1 MLRTAAV
8 LALALLAASCAGS
21 EESSPDSITV
31 VGERVAVAPLVDAHA
46 ALCEAAIRPA
56 SAHALFFD
64 RAHQSLHTVAR
75 AVEGVDRAQTAELL
89 QAKEKVESELAV
101 APARLPDDLLR
112 LAEVYRAS
120 LGRLA
125 IEAPSCDK

>member
-1 MLRTAAV
+1 V
-8 LALALLAASCAGS
+8 LALAFLAASCVGS
-21 EESSPDSITV
+21 AERAADSITLG
-31 VGERVAVAPLVDAHA
+31 GERVAVAPLVDAHA

-56 SAHALFFD
+56 GAEVLFFD

-75 AVEGVDRAQTAELL
+75 AVEDVDRAQTAELL
-89 QAKEKVESELAV
+89 QAKEKVESELAA
-101 APARLPDDLLR
+101 APVTLPDDLLR

-125 IEAPSCDK
+125 IAAPSCDK